1 MLKSIR
7 KGLNSFL
14 VLALM
19 GLLIASF
26 AIWGIGDIFT
36 ARGLAVAEVGQS
48 QILAT
53 DFLRRFQ
60 NRVRALSTQLGDNF
74 DTQQAITMGLHQAV
88 LAELIQKATLD
99 EEARILG
106 IRGTDIQVATLIR
119 EMDAFEGIFGGF
131 DKGAYKTALFR
142 IGLTPQQFENE
153 VRLDIARLQLL
164 KAVDAAV
171 PQPDLY
177 AQTIYAFRKEQRRA
191 KVLTIPA
198 SSVGGLEVPD
208 EAALME
214 YHQTNSRYFM
224 TPEYRDIS
232 YMVLS
237 PADFAGE
244 MDLSDDELREEYEIR
259 LQQYVTPDLRGVELV
274 TFQEESM
281 ARAFATRYAAGED
294 FALLAEELTG
304 FTAEELVLGEQSY
317 FDIEEDF
324 SELAA
329 ERLFETPLNS
339 ITAPIQTL
347 FGWNIF
353 RVTKIQPGSAQS
365 FEEVRDTLVLEVA
378 QERGLDAMYD
388 VSGRVDDEIAGGAPI
403 EDVAEV
409 TSVEMLRA
417 RRVTR
422 SGQDAEGKLVG
433 SLAHQPIFT
442 KAFEVD
448 SFTELELFETADGG
462 FFLVQVNDV
471 FPPRVK
477 PFEEIRN
484 QALAL
489 FYAETRQRI
498 AGENANAA
506 LQAAGNGQD
515 FASIAATYG
524 GTVFA
529 TPLLQRDNIRGQSG
543 VSSSVGRLIFS
554 LEKGAVDMER
564 AVTGDG
570 YVVVQVTEIIA
581 GDHNQSSEEL
591 AQLKQAMKE
600 ELTADLMAQYQAAVQ
615 NDISLS
621 INQQLIDAMM
631 TPDGLILP
639 ASPGAIPLQ

>member
-7 KGLNSFL
+7 KGLNSFV

-60 NRVRALSTQLGDNF
+60 NRVRALSTQLGGDF
-74 DTQQAITMGLHQAV
+74 DTQQAIAMGLHQAV

-99 EEARILG
+99 EEARVLG
-106 IRGTDIQVATLIR
+106 IRGTDMQVATMIR

-131 DKGAYKTALFR
+131 DKGAYESALFR
-142 IGLTPQQFENE
+142 VGLTPQQFEND

-164 KAVDAAV
+164 RAVDAAV
-171 PQPDLY
+171 PQPGLY
-177 AQTIYAFRKEQRRA
+177 ARTIYAFRKEQRRA

-198 SSVGGLEVPD
+198 SSVSGLEVPD

-259 LQQYVTPDLRGVELV
+259 LDQYVTPDLRGVELV
-274 TFQEESM
+274 TFQEESK

-294 FALLAEELTG
+294 FALLAEDLTG

-329 ERLFETPLNS
+329 ERLFETPLNGV
-339 ITAPIQTL
+339 TAPIQTL

-353 RVTKIQPGSAQS
+353 RVTKILPGSAES
-365 FEEVRDTLVLEVA
+365 FEEVRDALVREVA

-403 EDVAEV
+403 EDVAEA
-409 TSVEMLRA
+409 TSVELLRES
-417 RRVTR
+417 RVTR
-422 SGQDAEGKLVG
+422 SGTDAEGNLVG
-433 SLAHQPIFT
+433 SLAHQPIFS

-448 SFTELELFETADGG
+448 GFTELELFETADGG

-471 FPPRVK
+471 FPPRLK
-477 PFEEIRN
+477 PFEEIRD
-484 QALAL
+484 QALTL
-489 FYAETRQRI
+489 FYADTRQRI

-506 LQAAGNGQD
+506 LRAAGNGQD

-524 GTVFA
+524 GTVFQ

-554 LEKGAVDMER
+554 LEKGGVDLER
-564 AVTGDG
+564 AATGDG

-581 GDHNQSSEEL
+581 GDHNQSREEL
-591 AQLKQAMKE
+591 AQLTQAMKE
-600 ELTADLMAQYQAAVQ
+600 ELTDDLMAQYQAAVQ
-615 NDISLS
+615 RDISLS
-621 INQQLIDAMM
+621 INQPLIDAMM